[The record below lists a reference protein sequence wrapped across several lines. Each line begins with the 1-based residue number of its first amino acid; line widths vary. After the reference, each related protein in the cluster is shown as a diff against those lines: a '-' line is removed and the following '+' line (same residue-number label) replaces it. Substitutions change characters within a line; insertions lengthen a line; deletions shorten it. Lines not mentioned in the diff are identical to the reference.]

1 MRILVLEDDRRLG
14 RGIADRLRKD
24 AYAVDLVVTLAEA
37 QEAYRTYDYDLL
49 ILDRKV
55 PGGDGLELAEEA
67 REAGDQVPVLVLSG
81 FGSSSDRI
89 EGLMRGADDYL
100 SKPVRLEELVL
111 RVSKLLVRKAVESGG
126 SLRVGRVC
134 IDPERRQAFIDEE
147 PVKLSRTQFGVL
159 EYLFL
164 QGGRPVSAE
173 ELLEHVWDRNAD
185 PFSSAVPPLMTR
197 LRAIFAGVL
206 EFENVREVG
215 YTAVP
220 VEADDESTET
230 HGSKGRDLFHE

>member
-1 MRILVLEDDRRLG
+1 SRTPMTRGGRAMRILVLEDDRRLG

-81 FGSSSDRI
+81 LGSSSDRI

-126 SLRVGRVC
+126 SLHVGRVC
-134 IDPERRQAFIDEE
+134 IDPERRQAFI
-147 PVKLSRTQFGVL
+147 
-159 EYLFL
+159 
-164 QGGRPVSAE
+164 
-173 ELLEHVWDRNAD
+173 
-185 PFSSAVPPLMTR
+185 
-197 LRAIFAGVL
+197 
-206 EFENVREVG
+206 
-215 YTAVP
+215 
-220 VEADDESTET
+220 
-230 HGSKGRDLFHE
+230 